1 MALRNLKR
9 YWRHSLATIL
19 AISASFTAISLFDGF
34 IQELYFQIEDGY
46 SRRGMLGDV
55 IIQRQGADKGWQED
69 FWSFTLTAED
79 QRALE
84 AFFTQSHLLPS
95 PATEDSSAAGHQ
107 GMQIKDLVRFLHVS
121 GMVGNSTSQA
131 MFIGQGYDLKA
142 GAVARG
148 ERWAWNTVAGTP
160 LHLVAVP
167 GIVLGQGLGSFVGC
181 LANSHEN
188 IFRPT
193 GGIVPEVR
201 EFQCAEDKLVLTSS
215 TMNAQ
220 INTHRLPVQGLF
232 DGGLRDVDRRAVH
245 MSLAD
250 AQSLLDTD
258 HISMLSVSLS
268 RKDQIEPF
276 LRVFSQTFAQG
287 GRLEAVPW
295 RQHSFG
301 TLSRGAEQI
310 LNMFRNVFMVIVA
323 AISLMSVANTMMRVI
338 HERATE
344 IGSLRSFGFRRL
356 DIQTLFAFEG
366 MFLALSAC
374 LGGLLVTILLTWA
387 VNALGIPYKGGIL
400 SAPIYLV
407 LHQVPWSWL
416 LNLTVLAMI
425 ATLTSWL
432 ASAKIAKAQVAV
444 LLSQET
450 H

>member
-1 MALRNLKR
+1 
-9 YWRHSLATIL
+9 
-19 AISASFTAISLFDGF
+19 
-34 IQELYFQIEDGY
+34 
-46 SRRGMLGDV
+46 
-55 IIQRQGADKGWQED
+55 
-69 FWSFTLTAED
+69 
-79 QRALE
+79 
-84 AFFTQSHLLPS
+84 
-95 PATEDSSAAGHQ
+95 
-107 GMQIKDLVRFLHVS
+107 
-121 GMVGNSTSQA
+121 MVGNSTSQA
-131 MFIGQGYDLKA
+131 MFIGQGYDLKE
-142 GAVARG
+142 GASARG

-160 LHLVAVP
+160 LHLAPVQ

-181 LANSHEN
+181 LPESNEN
-188 IFRPT
+188 VFRPT
-193 GGIVPEVR
+193 GGIIPEVR
-201 EFQCAEDKLVLTSS
+201 GYKCAEDKLVLTSS

-220 INTHRLPVQGLF
+220 INTHRLPVLGMF
-232 DGGLRDVDRRAVH
+232 DGGLRDVDRRAIH

-250 AQSLLDTD
+250 AQRLLDTD
-258 HISMLSVSLS
+258 HISMMSVSLNK
-268 RKDQIEPF
+268 KDHIATF
-276 LRVFSQTFAQG
+276 LQMFSGFFAKE

-338 HERATE
+338 HERSTE
-344 IGSLRSFGFRRL
+344 IGSLRSFGFRQT

-374 LGGLLVTILLTWA
+374 LGGLVVTIFLTLA

-400 SAPIYLV
+400 SAPIYLIV
-407 LHQVPWSWL
+407 HQVPWSWL
-416 LNLTVLAMI
+416 LNLTVLATI

-432 ASAKIAKAQVAV
+432 ASAKIARAQVAV